1 MMAEVA
7 RLSGTD
13 WEDWANQL
21 LARHYGPTNYQRVPA
36 SDRGDAGIEGFCLS
50 DRAAFQCYGCEE
62 PIGMSDRLKRQQVK
76 MTTDIGKFVANKDK
90 LAQIFGNLKLERW
103 VFFVPYFD
111 SKEIVAHA
119 AKKSEEVI
127 EAGLPYVGDGFRV
140 LVSQESDYSVARD
153 QLLSATPQGL
163 KFLRPA
169 VTPNDVSIWSDS
181 NDSLLNTLKDKLTRL
196 PHLAAKDKRDQFLY
210 HVLQWYLAGQSVL
223 DALREY
229 PDIYE
234 KVLATKSHREAY
246 LAMNA
251 LSGTAG
257 NVVLQDT
264 LKEFRATL
272 KREASELHEFCAES
286 LAYEAVA
293 DWLMRCPLEFPE
305 IDNA

>member
-36 SDRGDAGIEGFCLS
+36 SDRGDAGIEGFCLP

-163 KFLRPA
+163 KFLLPT

-196 PHLAAKDKRDQFLY
+196 PHLAAQDKRDQFLH
-210 HVLQWYLAGQSVL
+210 HVLQWYLTGQSVL
-223 DALREY
+223 DGLREY
-229 PDIYE
+229 PQIYE